1 MSREYPRL
9 PIIGVGA
16 IIIKGGK
23 ILLIKRGNE
32 PGAGQWTLPGGV
44 VELGESL
51 EEAVRREAFEE
62 CGIKIEVKE
71 LTGIV
76 ERVIRDDEGIIKY
89 HFIIIDYT
97 AQYLKGE
104 LKAGSDVTNANWVS
118 LDMLDKYNLT
128 EGLKEFL
135 KKLDL
140 LAQIK

>member
-16 IIIKGGK
+16 VIIKEGMV
-23 ILLIKRGNE
+23 LLIRRGNE

-51 EEAVRREAFEE
+51 EDAVRREVFEE
-62 CGIKIEVKE
+62 CGIKVEIEY
-71 LTGIV
+71 LAGIV
-76 ERVIRDDEGIIKY
+76 ERVIRDDEGEIKY
-89 HFIIIDYT
+89 HYIIIDYT
-97 AQYLKGE
+97 ARYLKGE
-104 LKAGSDVTNANWVS
+104 LRAGSDVTDAGWFS
-118 LDMLDKYNLT
+118 LGKLDKYNLT

-140 LAQIK
+140 